1 MSVTVELGAFTG
13 FTLDDPVLGL
23 LDSGILDGG
32 IGYVDVTD
40 SLISVSTNRGRS
52 RDLERTNA
60 GGVSVSLRNEDRAFD
75 PLNIG
80 AEYASYVVP
89 RKPVRVL
96 ADGSAVFAG
105 VTDDWNFTYAMD
117 GISVASLDGSDA
129 FSLFAR
135 EENAGGS
142 AVQEGSGARVE
153 RVLDQLTIAWP
164 TLERDVDTGNTTLL
178 AGDVDGNALSYL
190 QTVEESEAGLIFMS
204 KDGKVVFRERLIQ
217 PVSSAVMFGD
227 DVGIP
232 YDGIEIVYG
241 TEQLAN
247 DVTVTSAA
255 GTATAVDATSQ
266 VVYGVTAVS
275 KDTLLVAGDLQGLA
289 DYIVARYAV
298 PEYRIERVRVN
309 MRALSSEQ
317 QDSVLGLE
325 LGDQADV
332 RFTPNRVGTPISIR
346 NRIIGVSHDVSV
358 DSHFVSFSFEELPFT
373 FFILDDA
380 VFGKLDDDA
389 GVLGF

>member
-1 MSVTVELGAFTG
+1 VSVTVELGAFTG

-23 LDSGILDGG
+23 LDTGVLDGS
-32 IGYVDVTD
+32 IDYEDVTA
-40 SLISVSTNRGRS
+40 SVISVSTNRGRS

-60 GGVSVSLRNEDRAFD
+60 GGVSVSLRNENRAFD

-80 AEYASYVVP
+80 AQYAQYVVP
-89 RKPVRVL
+89 RLPVRVL
-96 ADGSAVFAG
+96 ADGTAVFTG
-105 VTDDWNFTYAMD
+105 VTDDWNFTYSM
-117 GISVASLDGSDA
+117 GGVSVASLDGSDA

-142 AVQEGSGARVE
+142 AVEEGSGARVE

-164 TLERDVDTGNTTLL
+164 TLDRDIATGNTTLL

-190 QTVEESEAGLIFMS
+190 QAVEESESGLIFMS
-204 KDGKVVFRERLIQ
+204 KDGKVVFRNRLIQ
-217 PVSSAVMFGD
+217 PVGSAVTFADDGD
-227 DVGIP
+227 IP
-232 YDGIEIVYG
+232 FDSIEIVYG

-255 GTATAVDATSQ
+255 GTATASDATSQ
-266 VVYGVTAVS
+266 VVYGVTSVS
-275 KDTLLVAGDLQGLA
+275 KDTLLVSSNLQGLA
-289 DYIVARYAV
+289 DYIVARYKD
-298 PEYRIERVRVN
+298 PEYRVERVRVN
-309 MRALSSEQ
+309 MDALTSGQ
-317 QDSVLGLE
+317 RLSVLGLE

-332 RFTPNRVGTPISIR
+332 RFTPNGVGQPIDIR
-346 NRIIGVSHDVSV
+346 NRILGLSHDVSV
-358 DSHFVSFSFEELPFT
+358 DSHFVSISFEQLPFD
-373 FFILDDA
+373 FFILDSA

>member
-1 MSVTVELGAFTG
+1 MSVTVELGSFNG

-75 PLNIG
+75 PLNSG
-80 AEYASYVVP
+80 AEYGSYVVP

-96 ADGSAVFAG
+96 ADGSAVFTGLA
-105 VTDDWNFTYAMD
+105 DDWNFTYSMD

-266 VVYGVTAVS
+266 ATYGVTAVS
-275 KDTLLVAGDLQGLA
+275 KDTLLILGDLQGLA

-298 PEYRIERVRVN
+298 PEYRIERIRVN

-332 RFTPNRVGTPISIR
+332 RFTPNRVGTSISIR

-358 DSHFVSFSFEELPFT
+358 DSHYVSFAFEELPFD

>member
-1 MSVTVELGAFTG
+1 
-13 FTLDDPVLGL
+13 
-23 LDSGILDGG
+23 
-32 IGYVDVTD
+32 
-40 SLISVSTNRGRS
+40 
-52 RDLERTNA
+52 
-60 GGVSVSLRNEDRAFD
+60 
-75 PLNIG
+75 
-80 AEYASYVVP
+80 
-89 RKPVRVL
+89 
-96 ADGSAVFAG
+96 
-105 VTDDWNFTYAMD
+105 MD

-190 QTVEESEAGLIFMS
+190 QSVEESEAGLIFMS

-227 DVGIP
+227 DIGIP

-247 DVTVTSAA
+247 EVTVTSAA
-255 GTATAVDATSQ
+255 GTATAVSATSQ
-266 VVYGVTAVS
+266 VTYGVTAVS
-275 KDTLLVAGDLQGLA
+275 KDTLLILGDLQGLA

-298 PEYRIERVRVN
+298 PEYRIERIRVN

-317 QDSVLGLE
+317 QASVLGLE

-332 RFTPNRVGTPISIR
+332 RFTPNRVGTSISIR

-358 DSHFVSFSFEELPFT
+358 DSHYVSFAFEELPFA

>member
-1 MSVTVELGAFTG
+1 MAVTVELGSFNG

-32 IGYVDVTD
+32 ISYVDVTD

-75 PLNIG
+75 PLNSG
-80 AEYASYVVP
+80 AEYGSYVVP

-105 VTDDWNFTYAMD
+105 LADDWNFTYSMD

-153 RVLDQLTIAWP
+153 RVLDQLTVAWP

-227 DVGIP
+227 DIGIP

-247 DVTVTSAA
+247 EVTVTSAA

-266 VVYGVTAVS
+266 VTYGVTAVS

-298 PEYRIERVRVN
+298 PEYRIERIRVN

-317 QDSVLGLE
+317 QTSVLGLE

-332 RFTPNRVGTPISIR
+332 RFTPNRVGTSISIR

-358 DSHFVSFSFEELPFT
+358 ESHYVSFTFEELPFA

>member
-1 MSVTVELGAFTG
+1 MSVTVELGSFNG

-32 IGYVDVTD
+32 ISYVDVTD

-75 PLNIG
+75 PLNSG
-80 AEYASYVVP
+80 AEYGSLVVP

-96 ADGSAVFAG
+96 ADGSAVFTG
-105 VTDDWNFTYAMD
+105 VTDDWNFTYSMD

-142 AVQEGSGARVE
+142 AVEEGSGARVE

-247 DVTVTSAA
+247 EVTVTSAA

-266 VVYGVTAVS
+266 VTYGVTVVS

-298 PEYRIERVRVN
+298 PEYRIERIRVN

-317 QDSVLGLE
+317 QTSVLGLE

-332 RFTPNRVGTPISIR
+332 RFTPNRVGTSISIR

-358 DSHFVSFSFEELPFT
+358 DSHYVSFSFEELPFA

>member
-1 MSVTVELGAFTG
+1 MSVTVELGSFNG

-32 IGYVDVTD
+32 ISYVDVTD

-75 PLNIG
+75 PLNSG
-80 AEYASYVVP
+80 AQFAEYVVP

-96 ADGSAVFAG
+96 ADGTALFTG
-105 VTDDWNFTYAMD
+105 VSDDWNFSYSMD

-142 AVQEGSGARVE
+142 AVEEGSGARVD
-153 RVLDQLTIAWP
+153 RVLDQLTVAWP
-164 TLERDVDTGNTTLL
+164 ALERDIDTGNTTLL
-178 AGDVDGNALSYL
+178 AGVVDGNALSYL
-190 QTVEESEAGLIFMS
+190 QSVEESEAGLIFMS

-217 PVSSAVMFGD
+217 PVSTAVMFAD
-227 DVGIP
+227 DGGIP

-266 VVYGVTAVS
+266 VIYGVTAVS
-275 KDTLLVAGDLQGLA
+275 KDTLLVAGNLQGLA

-298 PEYRIERVRVN
+298 PEYRIERIRVN
-309 MRALSSEQ
+309 MRALSSAQ
-317 QDSVLGLE
+317 QTSVLGLE

-358 DSHFVSFSFEELPFT
+358 DSHYVSLSFEELPFE

>member
-1 MSVTVELGAFTG
+1 MSVTVELGSFTG

-75 PLNIG
+75 PLNSG
-80 AEYASYVVP
+80 AEYGSYVVP

-105 VTDDWNFTYAMD
+105 LADDWNFTYSMD

-153 RVLDQLTIAWP
+153 RVLDQLSIAWP
-164 TLERDVDTGNTTLL
+164 ALDRDIDTGNTTLL

-227 DVGIP
+227 DIGIP

-247 DVTVTSAA
+247 EVTVTSAA

-275 KDTLLVAGDLQGLA
+275 KDTLLVSGDLQGLA

-298 PEYRIERVRVN
+298 PEYRIERIRVN

-317 QDSVLGLE
+317 QASVLGLE

-332 RFTPNRVGTPISIR
+332 RFTPNRVGQPISIR

-358 DSHFVSFSFEELPFT
+358 DSHYVSFAFEELPFN
-373 FFILDDA
+373 FFVLDDA

>member
-1 MSVTVELGAFTG
+1 MSVTVELGSFNG

-32 IGYVDVTD
+32 ISYVDVTD

-75 PLNIG
+75 PLNSG
-80 AEYASYVVP
+80 AEYGAYVVP

-96 ADGSAVFAG
+96 ADGSAVFTGLA
-105 VTDDWNFTYAMD
+105 DDWNFTYSMD

-190 QTVEESEAGLIFMS
+190 QSVEESEAGLIFMS

-227 DVGIP
+227 DIGIP

-247 DVTVTSAA
+247 EVTVTSAA
-255 GTATAVDATSQ
+255 GTATAVSATSQ
-266 VVYGVTAVS
+266 VTYGVTAVS
-275 KDTLLVAGDLQGLA
+275 KDTLLILGDLQGLA

-298 PEYRIERVRVN
+298 PEYRIERIRVN

-317 QDSVLGLE
+317 QASVLGLE

-332 RFTPNRVGTPISIR
+332 RFTPNRVGTSISIR

-358 DSHFVSFSFEELPFT
+358 DSHYVSFAFEELPFA

>member
-1 MSVTVELGAFTG
+1 MSVTVELGSFNG

-32 IGYVDVTD
+32 ISYVDVTD

-75 PLNIG
+75 PLNSG
-80 AEYASYVVP
+80 AEYGSYVVP

-96 ADGSAVFAG
+96 ADGTAVFTGLA
-105 VTDDWNFTYAMD
+105 DDWNFTYSMD

-153 RVLDQLTIAWP
+153 RVLDQLSIAWP
-164 TLERDVDTGNTTLL
+164 ALDRDIDTGNTTLL

-217 PVSSAVMFGD
+217 PVSSAVIFGD
-227 DVGIP
+227 DIGIP

-255 GTATAVDATSQ
+255 GTATAVDASSQ
-266 VVYGVTAVS
+266 VTYGVTAVS
-275 KDTLLVAGDLQGLA
+275 KDTLLILGDLQGLA

-298 PEYRIERVRVN
+298 PEYRIERIRVN

-317 QDSVLGLE
+317 QTSVLGLE

-332 RFTPNRVGTPISIR
+332 RFTPNRVGTSISIR

-358 DSHFVSFSFEELPFT
+358 DSHYVSFSFEELPFA